1 MCPAKQLPLS
11 NKDKEERVSSLT
23 PPREKDVFRLLLA
36 GLMLKETA
44 KELGIKYSTANSHMS
59 AVYRKLNVN
68 TRAEL
73 IINYGG
79 VLADDNTARN
89 VDLKEERYEQFV
101 KRCAKETLFQI
112 APCVPKTQKRERRC
126 TQLRRKSHRLIAVL
140 TPISAIAPS
149 CSSSSSA
156 NSTGY

>member
-1 MCPAKQLPLS
+1 MITAGGISVMMKIETRKSLSNFMRLCYHPMHFNRCGYRHRWVCDKHFSENQMSGQGGEYMELYDKRAKTCDDEPPLCPAKQLPLS

-23 PPREKDVFRLLLA
+23 PREKDVFRLLLA

-79 VLADDNTARN
+79 IGR
-89 VDLKEERYEQFV
+89 
-101 KRCAKETLFQI
+101 
-112 APCVPKTQKRERRC
+112 
-126 TQLRRKSHRLIAVL
+126 
-140 TPISAIAPS
+140 
-149 CSSSSSA
+149 
-156 NSTGY
+156 

>member
-1 MCPAKQLPLS
+1 MELYDKRAKTCDGEPPPLCPAKQLPLS

-79 VLADDNTARN
+79 YWQMTIP
-89 VDLKEERYEQFV
+89 Q
-101 KRCAKETLFQI
+101 
-112 APCVPKTQKRERRC
+112 
-126 TQLRRKSHRLIAVL
+126 
-140 TPISAIAPS
+140 
-149 CSSSSSA
+149 
-156 NSTGY
+156 GM

>member
-1 MCPAKQLPLS
+1 LCPAKQLPLS

-23 PPREKDVFRLLLA
+23 PREKDVFRLLLA

-79 VLADDNTARN
+79 IGR
-89 VDLKEERYEQFV
+89 
-101 KRCAKETLFQI
+101 
-112 APCVPKTQKRERRC
+112 
-126 TQLRRKSHRLIAVL
+126 
-140 TPISAIAPS
+140 
-149 CSSSSSA
+149 
-156 NSTGY
+156 

>member
-1 MCPAKQLPLS
+1 
-11 NKDKEERVSSLT
+11 
-23 PPREKDVFRLLLA
+23 
-36 GLMLKETA
+36 
-44 KELGIKYSTANSHMS
+44 MS

-73 IINYGG
+73 IIITG

-112 APCVPKTQKRERRC
+112 APCVPKPKTRAEVYPIATEVSSSYC
-126 TQLRRKSHRLIAVL
+126 RLD
-140 TPISAIAPS
+140 PIGAIAPS
-149 CSSSSSA
+149 RSSSSSA